1 MLVRSVWRDQHHRKL
16 VHMLIYMLTH
26 LRQAELVHLRHEC
39 AEGRAFR
46 QVCEAENKELLMKLH
61 STQLKLH
68 SAGGSPHVQD
78 SEKIRERLVSEHL
91 MGWT

>member
-1 MLVRSVWRDQHHRKL
+1 MLRQALYLH
-16 VHMLIYMLTH
+16 
-26 LRQAELVHLRHEC
+26 QAELVHLRHEC

-61 STQLKLH
+61 STQLQLH

-78 SEKIRERLVSEHL
+78 SEKIRERLVSGAWCRGLYLGEAVPHN
-91 MGWT
+91 